1 MLKELMLHIKI
12 SDSILHDRLRW
23 QVDAKLDLGVC
34 HHVLGPNG
42 AGKTTFLEELKLH
55 WKTLFPTTLLGF
67 CDQAPL
73 APFQDL
79 TVESVMNL
87 VWDITADRHE
97 TKTWQELACWQDV
110 AALKLL
116 PRLVSQL
123 SGGENQWVKILMM
136 RSLKSDVW
144 MMDEPFQSLDHH
156 RQESLWVLLQEW
168 VTIGKTLILVHHGE
182 IKISPKKSWQL
193 DCAQDGVQLKE
204 LL

>member
-1 MLKELMLHIKI
+1 MLEELMLHVKI

-23 QVDAKLDLGVC
+23 QVDAKLALGVC
-34 HHVLGPNG
+34 HHVMGPNG

-55 WKTLFPTTLLGF
+55 WKTLFPTALLGF

-79 TVESVMNL
+79 SVEAVMNL
-87 VWDITADRHE
+87 VWDITNGRHE
-97 TKTWQELACWQDV
+97 TKNWRELKCWQDEV
-110 AALKLL
+110 ALKLL

-136 RSLKSDVW
+136 RSLKCDVW
-144 MMDEPFQSLDHH
+144 MMDEPFQSLDQT
-156 RQESLWVLLQEW
+156 RQESLWMLLQEW
-168 VTIGKTLILVHHGE
+168 IASGKTLVLVHHGDV
-182 IKISPKKSWQL
+182 KLTPKKSWHL
-193 DCAQDGVQLKE
+193 DCAAQGVQLKE